1 MSKLT
6 RDHSNAGYGND
17 NVFFGFVTVGVILVT
32 MLITT
37 PISSWLLTGEPAS
50 SGLFMAA
57 LVTGLA
63 ISLPT
68 ALTAIFNLNRGRSA
82 ALPAAVALILS
93 YVLTMLVISS
103 FIGEFVMNGN
113 DIIYMGIPAVAVF
126 VWVTY
131 HQSKTVLAE

>member
-1 MSKLT
+1 
-6 RDHSNAGYGND
+6 
-17 NVFFGFVTVGVILVT
+17 
-32 MLITT
+32 
-37 PISSWLLTGEPAS
+37 
-50 SGLFMAA
+50 MAA

-93 YVLTMLVISS
+93 YVVTMLVISS